1 MGTREKKRRERER
14 ERERERKTVT
24 LFGGSSPRWLN
35 QSSTSGPSKHIQTV
49 VWVAYKYQH
58 HICTY
63 TYPLWFTLIDFLI
76 RAVNIPSLHVPF
88 SPMHP
93 NTSDWSIKTSGY
105 TFCNLTVFN
114 SLSPSFELS
123 VDTTVFSDEVLPDA
137 SLPAKTIAIT
147 EKRMKGKKKE
157 EYYINNCFFP
167 QLTPLITMLS
177 FAHYKYLL
185 SFKQPV
191 LHWCEPIEFSLLL

>member
-1 MGTREKKRRERER
+1 MHKSSWRSIGKLTRFKNQFNSISMNLNMLAITQTQTLKVIKKWSKRKMGTREKKRREREV
-14 ERERERKTVT
+14 VT

-58 HICTY
+58 HTCTY
-63 TYPLWFTLIDFLI
+63 TYSLWFTLIDFLI
-76 RAVNIPSLHVPF
+76 RAVNTPSLHVPF

-123 VDTTVFSDEVLPDA
+123 VDTTVFSDEVFPDA
-137 SLPAKTIAIT
+137 SLPAKTIAII
-147 EKRMKGKKKE
+147 EKKMKEKKRRKRKN
-157 EYYINNCFFP
+157 I
-167 QLTPLITMLS
+167 I
-177 FAHYKYLL
+177 
-185 SFKQPV
+185 
-191 LHWCEPIEFSLLL
+191 